1 MPIAIM
7 SIRAYRD
14 TRLGIAIP
22 NIGYDSILTARSPDT
37 ADEIDR
43 LQFSQ
48 FYLF

>member
-14 TRLGIAIP
+14 TRSAIAIP
-22 NIGYDSILTARSPDT
+22 DIGYDSILIGRSPET
-37 ADEIDR
+37 VAKIDL